1 MRNTLITF
9 GFFKKSVGFVFMLL
23 FTGLEILHG
32 QVMTTTLY
40 SNKMT
45 YISSNSP
52 TTPTGGTGTTFF
64 VGRESMALIGG
75 STVNY
80 NYRSLLQFNL
90 AAIDP
95 NAIITSATLTLTR
108 SGGINTMQII
118 LARALDEWSEND
130 ATWDS
135 PPAYQSADEISMSA
149 PNTSILSVN
158 VKDHIQK
165 MVSGHTNNGW
175 VLRGSVESGTTA
187 VNRHYYSDHYSVAA
201 SRPRLN
207 ISYYLPLSVASASVT
222 HASDVSENN
231 GSINPV
237 LINGPGG
244 TYTYKWYN
252 AAGTLLSTSTSS
264 PNLSNVSSG
273 WYGLEVTS
281 SVAGTE
287 PFNYAFLVGANCS
300 DLSIPFNPGT
310 KYIDDANLEKS
321 FLVGSQNEVTNYHNA
336 TTLNMLTTGFFHGRA
351 ALKYRLWID
360 PQLQINDATMSLM
373 ASSVN
378 YDPSYPNDGVM
389 YPITENWNEK
399 MVTYASQPDYSV
411 TNPILIPVL
420 SSAPQ
425 LRQFDVADQFNLWK
439 QNNTQNFG
447 WLIKLSTEASWSL
460 IDQKFHSSDAA
471 SSSNW
476 PKINFTVGLYDS
488 ECMSHA
494 EVKRKLDGG
503 YSYAITGKLKFTLD
517 EEYEQDGDYLPFKI
531 YDKNH
536 LVIES
541 SDMDGTILNG
551 SVTPLPLK
559 FDDNRWTLDI
569 SAIPG
574 INKGEYYILETS
586 NNKGDKRYLRFFY
599 KN

>member
-1 MRNTLITF
+1 MRNTLITS
-9 GFFKKSVGFVFMLL
+9 GFLKKSAGFVFMVL

-32 QVMTTTLY
+32 QVMTTAL
-40 SNKMT
+40 SPIKVT
-45 YISSNSP
+45 YLSSNTP

-64 VGRESMALIGG
+64 VGRETMFVFGG
-75 STVNY
+75 PAINY
-80 NYRSLLQFNL
+80 NYRSLLQFDL

-118 LARALDEWSEND
+118 FARALDEWSEDD

-135 PPAYQSADEISMSA
+135 PPAYQSADEISVSA
-149 PNTSILSVN
+149 PTTSTLTVN

-207 ISYYLPLSVASASVT
+207 ISYYIPLSVASASVT
-222 HASDVSENN
+222 HASDASESN
-231 GSINPV
+231 GAINPV

-264 PNLSNVSSG
+264 PNLSNVSPG

-281 SVAGTE
+281 SVAGTD
-287 PFNYAFLVGANCS
+287 PFYYAFLVGANCS
-300 DLSIPFNPGT
+300 DISIPFNPGT

-321 FLVGSQNEVTNYHNA
+321 LFVGSQNEVTNYHNA
-336 TTLNMLTTGFFHGRA
+336 VTINMSTSLFFYGRA

-378 YDPSYPNDGVM
+378 YNASYPNNGAM

-399 MVTYASQPDYSV
+399 IVTYASQPDYSV
-411 TNPILIPVL
+411 TNPVSIPVL

-439 QNNTQNFG
+439 QNNIQNFG
-447 WLIKLSTEASWSL
+447 WLIKLNTEGTWSA

-471 SSSNW
+471 SSSNR
-476 PKINFTVGLYDS
+476 PKIDFTVGLYDS

-494 EVKRKLDGG
+494 ELKRKLDGG

-517 EEYEQDGDYLPFKI
+517 EEYEPDGSYLSFKI

-536 LVIES
+536 LVLES
-541 SDMDGTILNG
+541 SDMDGTLLNG
-551 SVTPLPLK
+551 SVTPLPLR

-569 SAIPG
+569 SGIPG
-574 INKGEYYILETS
+574 IIKEEYYILETS